1 MTAQQREKEIEEVLD
16 SKVRPVLAA
25 HQGDIELT
33 GIEAGGIV
41 HLRILGAC
49 ATCLGAEQ
57 TVSEV
62 IVASILEACPWVT
75 DVQVDTGV
83 SDDLVREAL
92 RYLKRPK
99 G

>member
-1 MTAQQREKEIEEVLD
+1 M
-16 SKVRPVLAA
+16 LAA
-25 HQGDIELT
+25 HKGDIELT
-33 GIEAGGIV
+33 GIEADGIV

-57 TVSEV
+57 TVSDI

-75 DVQVDTGV
+75 DVRVETGV
-83 SDDLVREAL
+83 SDELVREAL

>member
-1 MTAQQREKEIEEVLD
+1 MTTEQREKDIRAVLD
-16 SKVRPVLAA
+16 GQVRPVLAA
-25 HQGDIELT
+25 HKGDIELT

-57 TVSEV
+57 TVSDI

-75 DVQVDTGV
+75 DVRVETGV
-83 SDDLVREAL
+83 SDELVREAL

>member
-1 MTAQQREKEIEEVLD
+1 MTAQQREKEIEQVLD

-57 TVSEV
+57 TVRDIV
-62 IVASILEACPWVT
+62 VASILEACPWVA
-75 DVQVDTGV
+75 DVRVDTGV
-83 SDDLVREAL
+83 SDELVQEAM

>member
-1 MTAQQREKEIEEVLD
+1 MKTEQLEKDIQAVLD
-16 SKVRPVLAA
+16 RQVRPVLKA
-25 HQGDIELT
+25 HKGDIELT

-57 TVSEV
+57 TVSDI
-62 IVASILEACPWVT
+62 IVTSILEACPWVS
-75 DVQVDTGV
+75 DVRVGTGV

-92 RYLKRPK
+92 RFLKRPR